1 MKDKYCRCCGRLL
14 DEKIDN
20 NNEIYM
26 YCNSC
31 DKRYYENAICAIICA
46 IKYQDKY
53 LVVKQPHINDSYS
66 LISGFVNINESLE
79 ECVKREIKEEF
90 NLDIEVKEYLGKV
103 EDEKNI
109 GYIYNAKILGGSFKL
124 GGEELDHNTE
134 DNYYEVPDQ
143 HMQVD
148 KDILIKGNKIYSP
161 DTCAIIP
168 QYINTLFIRNNR
180 KRGQYPVGVY
190 YNKRAKKY
198 EAMYKINGKNKHI
211 GYYTSVD
218 DAFLAYKEYKEDHIK
233 QIADEYFSN
242 GYITEQVYNAM
253 YAWEVEPTD

>member
-1 MKDKYCRCCGRLL
+1 M
-14 DEKIDN
+14 
-20 NNEIYM
+20 
-26 YCNSC
+26 SV
-31 DKRYYENAICAIICA
+31 ICQVLIS
-46 IKYQDKY
+46 KNYV
-53 LVVKQPHINDSYS
+53 LSTLPHI
-66 LISGFVNINESLE
+66 LINKGADNMIYNT
-79 ECVKREIKEEF
+79 
-90 NLDIEVKEYLGKV
+90 
-103 EDEKNI
+103 
-109 GYIYNAKILGGSFKL
+109 GYIGEGPYKIRINGKKTTSYIVWEQMIRRCYSSKQQESISKSYVDCEVC
-124 GGEELDHNTE
+124 EEWHNYQNFAQWYE
-134 DNYYEVPDQ
+134 ENYYEVPDQ

-161 DTCAIIP
+161 DTCVIIP

-253 YAWEVEPTD
+253 YAWEVESTD